1 MLIYLLITGGL
12 TVLTWFLMIRSEED
26 PTAAENRYGKKVSLW
41 QIAFY
46 FSVLFFAIGV
56 FAAFEK

>member
-1 MLIYLLITGGL
+1 MLIYLLVTGGL
-12 TVLTWFLMIRSEED
+12 TALSWFLMIRSEED

-46 FSVLFFAIGV
+46 FSILLFGIGLFAL
-56 FAAFEK
+56 FT

>member
-12 TVLTWFLMIRSEED
+12 TALSWFLMTRSEED
-26 PTAAENRYGKKVSLW
+26 PTAAENRYGKKVSYW

-46 FSVLFFAIGV
+46 LSALLFGIGTFVFFAR
-56 FAAFEK
+56 